1 MNTGIIVMLVLP
13 MALFV
18 SACSGQGGGSLPVE
32 ERVSDAQ
39 LHALMSDQINVLVRQ
54 IDMLILDQHRTAV
67 ELDQERRR
75 KAVQVANAASGLQRS
90 ADLIIAMQPQLSL
103 TPESAAVFAQ
113 LALQF
118 REQGVYM
125 EDLARQNRFDVLQS
139 EIETAR
145 ATCQACHNLYRED

>member
-1 MNTGIIVMLVLP
+1 MNTGFILPVVLP
-13 MALFV
+13 LLLIV
-18 SACSGQGGGSLPVE
+18 TGCSGQGGARLPVD

-54 IDMLILDQHRTAV
+54 IDVLILDQHRTPV

-113 LALQF
+113 LARQF

-145 ATCQACHNLYRED
+145 ATCQACHSLYRDD